1 MKITVPMVVLAV
13 GLATGAQ
20 VFAQAAPKVSTDT
33 RSTTVL
39 SDGKSEVRV
48 ESDGTTA
55 KVSLNGKVV
64 ATLDMTS
71 GWTEHKVVDANGTV
85 VATLWR
91 PEPGSSAITAALGDH
106 DEPMH
111 TRELSQNAWRSRGV
125 DWSTRLS
132 ALANDE
138 EVQEALGKARE
149 EMKLALKRV
158 GREMPKV
165 MVGVTMNDVPAEM
178 LHGKGF
184 DPEKSVLIETVVENG
199 PAAKAG
205 LRSGDV
211 IVAFDGGESADAGA
225 ISAALKDNN
234 PGDVVSV
241 TFVRSGE
248 TKEATITLE
257 PYQPELFGLQ
267 YFGGSGSSAPRWNQF
282 MLDDED
288 IDRIQAEIAELSAK
302 LASITEELATAV
314 GDRAQELS
322 RMTST
327 LGAQIAQQAAE
338 LARRSAREFKVRLND
353 LDVNAPRMNVR
364 VVPDGPG
371 GQQEVLVF
379 PAPTPPAAPSG
390 LHTGRTPA
398 PGQTQM
404 QERLDRLEADNA
416 ELKAMVRELLEQQKR
431 EKSGG
436 NH

>member
-1 MKITVPMVVLAV
+1 MKITVPMLVLAV
-13 GLATGAQ
+13 GLATGSQ
-20 VFAQAAPKVSTDT
+20 VFAQAAPKVTSDT

-39 SDGKSEVRV
+39 SDGTSEVRV

-91 PEPGSSAITAALGDH
+91 PEPGSSAITAAMGDH
-106 DEPMH
+106 EEPMQN
-111 TRELSQNAWRSRGV
+111 RVLSPNVWRSRGV

-149 EMKLALKRV
+149 EMKLALQSV

-211 IVAFDGGESADAGA
+211 IVAFDGGASADAGA

-234 PGDVVSV
+234 PGDLVSV

-257 PYQPELFGLQ
+257 PYKPELFGLQ
-267 YFGGSGSSAPRWNQF
+267 YFGNNGLTRAPSWNRL

-288 IDRIQAEIAELSAK
+288 VERIQAEIAELSAK
-302 LASITEELATAV
+302 LASIAEELTTAV

-322 RMTST
+322 KMTST
-327 LGAQIAQQAAE
+327 LGAQIAKQATE
-338 LARRSAREFKVRLND
+338 LARRSAREFSVRFGE
-353 LDVNAPRMNVR
+353 LDKNNNRTVVR
-364 VVPDGPG
+364 TVPDGAG
-371 GQQEVLVF
+371 GQQEVLIF
-379 PAPTPPAAPSG
+379 PAPTPPSAPSA
-390 LHTGRTPA
+390 LYTGRTPA
-398 PGQTQM
+398 PDAAAIKEM
-404 QERLDRLEADNA
+404 DDRITRMEALLQKILEN
-416 ELKAMVRELLEQQKR
+416 QQSSKG
-431 EKSGG
+431 GG